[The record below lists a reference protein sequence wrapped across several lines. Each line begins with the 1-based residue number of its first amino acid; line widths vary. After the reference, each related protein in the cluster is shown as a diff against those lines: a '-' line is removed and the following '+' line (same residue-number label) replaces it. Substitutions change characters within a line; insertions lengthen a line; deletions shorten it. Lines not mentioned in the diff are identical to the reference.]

1 MKMPTT
7 LKQVQDNH
15 QLDLEHFVENA
26 DKKQLIA
33 YSSILHGQLPE
44 HLECNKWN
52 GTQND
57 YSSCDQCKEYSQ
69 ALKIITKKQR
79 PELKNLMN

>member
-7 LKQVQDNH
+7 LKQVQHKH
-15 QLDLEHFVENA
+15 QLNLEYFVKNA

-44 HLECNKWN
+44 HLECNKWDDI
-52 GTQND
+52 QQK
-57 YSSCDQCKEYSQ
+57 YSCCAQCKEYSQ
-69 ALKIITKKQR
+69 ALQTITKAHR
-79 PELKNLMN
+79 PELKTLMA

>member
-7 LKQVQDNH
+7 LKQVKHNH
-15 QLDLEHFVENA
+15 QLNLEHFVKKA
-26 DKKQLIA
+26 CKKQLIT

-52 GTQND
+52 DAQQL
-57 YSSCDQCKEYSQ
+57 YSSCVQCKEYSL
-69 ALKIITKKQR
+69 ALQTITQTVR
-79 PELKNLMN
+79 PELKTLMI